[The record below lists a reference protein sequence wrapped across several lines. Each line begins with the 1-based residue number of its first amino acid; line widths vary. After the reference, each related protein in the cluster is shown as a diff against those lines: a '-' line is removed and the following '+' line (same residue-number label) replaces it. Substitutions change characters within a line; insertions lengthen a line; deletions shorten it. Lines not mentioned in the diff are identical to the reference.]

1 MPPPKKAHIVSYKI
15 EEEVLVPAGAISIE
29 FKGKNPFRIYHR
41 LGGIL
46 QTIFHGRG
54 KNIFERSFKW
64 DITGDPI
71 DFFVETWFDDSRF
84 DRFTNYRVRVRV
96 HGQQP
101 SDPENP
107 NGVCKIE
114 IKPFLETTYRFG
126 NAFERMIGIGF
137 IWLYHRL
144 MYNNVRR
151 RYIQIIKEWVHSLEV
166 AIREEYGI
174 PLEKPEL
181 TGASSRVP

>member
-15 EEEVLVPAGAISIE
+15 AEEVLVPAGAISIE
-29 FKGKNPFRIYHR
+29 FKGKNPFRIYHK
-41 LGGIL
+41 LGGML

-84 DRFTNYRVRVRV
+84 DR
-96 HGQQP
+96 
-101 SDPENP
+101 
-107 NGVCKIE
+107 
-114 IKPFLETTYRFG
+114 
-126 NAFERMIGIGF
+126 GF

-151 RYIQIIKEWVHSLEV
+151 RYIQIMKEWVYSLEV